1 MNPAD
6 LPRDEKGRYYHIACK
21 EGDIAPYVLM
31 CADPRR
37 AERIAK
43 RLDSPERK
51 GDKRGYLTFTG
62 TYNSVL
68 LTIMG
73 TGIGAP
79 ATAIAIVEAA
89 NCQKNATFIRVGTCG
104 ALQRHV
110 ALGDLVITKRVVRE
124 ENTSENYGPP
134 GIEVSGHPDVLD
146 ALRDAATE
154 ICAPFYEG
162 VTCTTSDFFAGQ
174 GRIVPGFRTVDT
186 ERVERLARA
195 GVLNLEMEMS
205 VVYSLAYFSE
215 YDLRAGGITTV
226 IGNRI
231 TGNWA
236 TARQIEAFETVSIDV
251 ALRAVEILF
260 KRD

>member
-6 LPRDEKGRYYHIACK
+6 LPRDEKGRYYHIRVRR
-21 EGDIAPYVLM
+21 GTLPQTFLM

-68 LTIMG
+68 LTIIG

-134 GIEVSGHPDVLD
+134 GIEVSGHTDLLMPGETQ
-146 ALRDAATE
+146 LRKFVPLFMRVSPVRCWIFLQVRDGY
-154 ICAPFYEG
+154 YEG
-162 VTCTTSDFFAGQ
+162 FPD
-174 GRIVPGFRTVDT
+174 
-186 ERVERLARA
+186 
-195 GVLNLEMEMS
+195 
-205 VVYSLAYFSE
+205 
-215 YDLRAGGITTV
+215 GGYRE
-226 IGNRI
+226 G
-231 TGNWA
+231 
-236 TARQIEAFETVSIDV
+236 
-251 ALRAVEILF
+251 
-260 KRD
+260 